1 MDTKE
6 KVCVS
11 VLLYFLG
18 EMLTVIALAACDF
31 RKVSVRVDAGDIK
44 EFFWFSLVWPVMA
57 LAVGVHFTTYWLK
70 CAGRALRR
78 IFVKDKKG
86 DKE

>member
-6 KVCVS
+6 IVCGS

-18 EMLTVIALAACDF
+18 MMLAVITFAACDF
-31 RKVSVRVDAGDIK
+31 RLVSVRVDDSDIT
-44 EFFWFSLVWPVMA
+44 EFLWLSLVWPVVA
-57 LAVGVHFTTYWLK
+57 LVVCVRFTTYWLI

-86 DKE
+86 DKK